1 MFRTKCFSIGIRAAM
16 LAIVMMMF
24 LPINSFAQ
32 RRWVVERS
40 RRSRIVVYQP
50 RPYVVYQR
58 RPYYTYRYQT
68 YSYPSSYYTTGYDG
82 YDTYSYP
89 SPSYSTGYYSYRYS
103 QPYVAN
109 RYTYSWAN
117 PTYRYDTYGYRP
129 RYRHNRVRVWW
140 R

>member
-24 LPINSFAQ
+24 LPANSFAQ
-32 RRWVVERS
+32 RRRWVAERS
-40 RRSRIVVYQP
+40 SRSRIVVYQP

-58 RPYYTYRYQT
+58 QPNYTYRYQT
-68 YSYPSSYYTTGYDG
+68 YSYPQSYYTNQ
-82 YDTYSYP
+82 
-89 SPSYSTGYYSYRYS
+89 YYSYRSS
-103 QPYVAN
+103 QPYFAN

-117 PTYRYDTYGYRP
+117 PTYRYNDGRSYQ
-129 RYRHNRVRVWW
+129 RHRRNRVRVGVWL